1 MSMYNQEKN
10 TMEINYYRQ
19 NSAQGYDESWKSCQF
34 TSITDPSSKYSKD
47 SPLCHGSAVS
57 TSKLPHDVNNSLTL
71 PTHPQSVVACPM
83 GSGTAAV
90 IPSGNQP
97 CQAHDNPYHDIAFFK

>member
-1 MSMYNQEKN
+1 MYNQEKN

-19 NSAQGYDESWKSCQF
+19 NSAQHYDDSWKSCQF

-47 SPLCHGSAVS
+47 SPLCHDSAVS
-57 TSKLPHDVNNSLTL
+57 TSKLHQDVNNALTL
-71 PTHPQSVVACPM
+71 PTRPQSVAACPVH
-83 GSGTAAV
+83 GGTAAV

-97 CQAHDNPYHDIAFFK
+97 CQAHDNPCNDTAFCK